1 MSSPAV
7 KLLAPVTFEQRV
19 LILAPFGRDGS
30 LLANVL
36 KQAGVP
42 AEPCARLETLCREI
56 ERGAGAIL
64 VADEALPASAI
75 EDLASAIKAQPAW
88 SDLPVFVMTQS
99 GQIDGRRRL
108 MQLQPLGNVTMLER
122 PLRAETVI
130 SSFRMGLRARAH
142 QYQLRDLFAEA
153 QRAQETLHRANLEL
167 RRANED
173 LNQFAY
179 SASHDLQE
187 PLRMVSI
194 YSQMLQRKYKAVLD
208 SDANDYINY
217 VVQGARRMEMLLKDL
232 LDYTQV
238 VDGVEEESEPVDSAL
253 VLQRAAENL
262 SRAIEETGATLES
275 HNLPVLKVKVVHLL
289 QLFQNLIGNALKYRS
304 EASPLIQV
312 SAIRDHGMWKIT
324 VRDNGIGIDPQY
336 ARQVFGLFKRLH
348 GGSSQYEGTGIG
360 LAICQKIVERY
371 GGSIWVESAGEGQ
384 GSSFCFTL
392 PVAI

>member
-1 MSSPAV
+1 
-7 KLLAPVTFEQRV
+7 VTFEQRV

-108 MQLQPLGNVTMLER
+108 MQLQPLGN
-122 PLRAETVI
+122 ETVI

-275 HNLPVLKVKVVHLL
+275 HNLPVLKVKAVHLL
-289 QLFQNLIGNALKYRS
+289 QLLQNLIGNALKYRS
-304 EASPLIQV
+304 EARPIIQV
-312 SAIRDHGMWKIT
+312 SAVRDHGLWKIT

-392 PVAI
+392 PA